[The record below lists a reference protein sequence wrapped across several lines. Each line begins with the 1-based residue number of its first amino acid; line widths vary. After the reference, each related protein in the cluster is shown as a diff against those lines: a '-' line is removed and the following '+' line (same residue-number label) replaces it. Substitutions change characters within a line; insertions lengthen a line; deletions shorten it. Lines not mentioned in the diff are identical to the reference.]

1 MESEEGVVDFNA
13 ILGKGGFAIVYRGTL
28 KGLPVAVKRIENDRL
43 EENRE
48 ENALVQLN
56 HPNVIQLSHIRSD
69 GEFR

>member
-1 MESEEGVVDFNA
+1 MESENGGKDFND

-28 KGLPVAVKRIENDRL
+28 NGLPVAVERIENDRL

-56 HPNVIQLSHIRSD
+56 HPNVIKLCHIRSD
-69 GEFR
+69 GVFR

>member
-1 MESEEGVVDFNA
+1 MESEDGVVDFND
-13 ILGKGGFAIVYRGTL
+13 ILGKGGFAIIYRGTL
-28 KGLPVAVKRIENDRL
+28 KSLPVAVKRIENDRL

-56 HPNVIQLSHIRSD
+56 HPNVIKLCHIRSD